1 LHAKARHVATTVA
14 AAVNLTPL
22 APALTAWL
30 AVAVA
35 VHAAMAV
42 AAVAEDL
49 AAVVAVAAAV
59 VVVVVVAAMAAAMVA
74 VVRSAADQT
83 AISNWHVGDRQYA
96 GHRTSCPGC
105 EAPGAWLP
113 YPASWH
119 ATF

>member
-1 LHAKARHVATTVA
+1 MHAKVRHVATAVVVA
-14 AAVNLTPL
+14 VSLTPL

-49 AAVVAVAAAV
+49 VAEVVVAAAAAV
-59 VVVVVVAAMAAAMVA
+59 AAAMAAAMVA

-83 AISNWHVGDRQYA
+83 AISNWHVGDRQCA
-96 GHRTSCPGC
+96 DHRTSCPGC
-105 EAPGAWLP
+105 EAHGAWLP
-113 YPASWH
+113 CPAFWR